1 MWLVDTREDDLFDKI
16 QIRPDE
22 EGTQVALHD
31 LEADVMDVVW
41 GNEFDDFA
49 VRDVLNVLQ
58 EDRDIAYT
66 TVMTTV
72 KRLFDKGLLDREKD
86 GRRYLYSPT
95 LTREQ
100 FHARVAVEVMNSLP
114 DSSQEAAI
122 SALIGGVS
130 EADPDLLEQLE
141 QLIAER
147 KRELEDE

>member
-1 MWLVDTREDDLFDKI
+1 MSMFDKI

-22 EGTQVALHD
+22 EGTQVTLHD

-41 GNEFDDFA
+41 DREFDEFA

-58 EDRDIAYT
+58 EGRDIAYT

-72 KRLFDKGLLDREKD
+72 KRLFDKGLLDRRKD

-95 LTREQ
+95 LSREA
-100 FHARVAVEVMNSLP
+100 FHAKVAVEVMNSLP
-114 DSSQEAAI
+114 DSGREAAI
-122 SALIGGVS
+122 SALIGDVS
-130 EADPDLLEQLE
+130 EADPDVLDQLE